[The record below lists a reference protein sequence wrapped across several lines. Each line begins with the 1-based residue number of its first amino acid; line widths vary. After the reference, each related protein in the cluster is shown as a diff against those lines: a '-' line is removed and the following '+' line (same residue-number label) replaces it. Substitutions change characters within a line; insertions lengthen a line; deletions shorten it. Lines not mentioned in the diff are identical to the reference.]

1 MRQVTNSFERP
12 GLGQLAKGLAVSLVF
27 SALFSSAAIA
37 SPSAGQQQGQ
47 QQQNQQEQNQQRP
60 KLPQEPPPVA
70 PNYQAPLRPLP
81 PSERVGVDVGDQ
93 APLSLEEAIRLA
105 LVNNNDIDA
114 SRIDVQMAEYDL
126 RSARGVYDPRITTD
140 MFYERA
146 TTPVASLFGGGPDGK
161 LTQNNLA
168 GNGQLGG
175 FSPWLGGSYNLIFN
189 SSRLETNNQFATLN
203 PQYPS
208 SLSLTF
214 TQPLFRGLRID
225 ENRRRIEVAKKNLSL
240 TDAQFRQR
248 VMDVVSRVE
257 QAYWDLVFSLRNL
270 QVQIEAVKQARA
282 QVESNRRL
290 VDQGVLA
297 PIDVVAAETQVA
309 NFEQNVYSAQESV
322 TRAENTLKTLMLPD
336 RSTQLWSRALLPTT
350 DVTLDPPQVQLEQAV
365 SAALANRPEIEQVE
379 TTAEI
384 NKINT
389 RFFRDQ
395 TRPQIDL
402 IGSYTAVGLAG
413 TALER
418 TPNPITSGNAALQ
431 ERVNL
436 LSELAGLP
444 LLPPPPPLG
453 ALPDNLIGGL
463 NQSLSNL
470 FGLDFTTAR
479 IGVRFSLP
487 LGNRTAEANLGRSL
501 AEGRRIDNQRE
512 QLKQT
517 IEADVRNL
525 LQAVRSAQARL
536 NAAASAR
543 SSAEQQFESEQRR
556 LQGGLST
563 VFLVLE
569 RQTEMISA
577 RGRELQA
584 QTDLN
589 RAVANFRRA
598 TGETLQVYNISLNG
612 SVPARGS
619 RQPASFGLSQR

>member
-1 MRQVTNSFERP
+1 MRQVISFFARHS
-12 GLGQLAKGLAVSLVF
+12 LGPVAKWIAVSLAF
-27 SALFSSAAIA
+27 SALFSSAAVA
-37 SPSAGQQQGQ
+37 SSSAGSQQQQGQ
-47 QQQNQQEQNQQRP
+47 QDQKKTQ
-60 KLPQEPPPVA
+60 LPQDPPPIA

-81 PSERVGVDVGDQ
+81 PSERVGVDVGNE

-114 SRIDVQMAEYDL
+114 SRIDVQMAEFDL
-126 RSARGVYDPRITTD
+126 KSARGVYDPRITTD

-146 TTPVASLFGGGPDGK
+146 TTPVASLFGGGPGGK
-161 LTQNNLA
+161 LTQNSVT
-168 GNGQLGG
+168 GNGQLSGS
-175 FSPWLGGSYNLIFN
+175 SPWLGGSYNLTFN

-248 VMDVVSRVE
+248 IMDVVSRVE

-270 QVQIEAVKQARA
+270 QVQIEAVRQARA

-309 NFEQNVYSAQESV
+309 TFEQSVYSAQESV

-336 RSTQLWSRALLPTT
+336 RTTPLWSRALLPTT
-350 DVTLDPPQVQLEQAV
+350 DVNLDPPQVQLEQAV

-413 TALER
+413 TALDR
-418 TPNPITSGNAALQ
+418 TPNPLTSGNAALQ

-436 LSELAGLP
+436 LSGLAGLP
-444 LLPPPPPLG
+444 LLPSPPPLG
-453 ALPDNLIGGL
+453 SLPDNLIGGF
-463 NQSLSNL
+463 NQSFSNL

-479 IGVRFSLP
+479 FGVRFTLP
-487 LGNRTAEANLGRSL
+487 IGNRTAEANLGRSL
-501 AEGRRIDNQRE
+501 AEGRRIDNQRD
-512 QLKQT
+512 QLKQN

-589 RAVANFRRA
+589 RAIANFRRA
-598 TGETLQVYNISLNG
+598 TGETLQVYNISVNG
-612 SVPARGS
+612 SGPGQGR
-619 RQPASFGLSQR
+619 RQPASPGVSQR